1 MHGTCQLIDLPT
13 QLVVIAYHDPAVERD
28 GFGQDSEYLECWL
41 GVVGPSVAWMW
52 KKLSRLAIE
61 HEAEAVMIETADL
74 LTSIGLGR
82 GLRRNSPGAR
92 TVARMVA
99 FDLAKQGGRD
109 GSVLAVRRA
118 LPRLGEHRVRRLA
131 PSARVFHD
139 ALTQ

>member
-1 MHGTCQLIDLPT
+1 MQATCPLIDLPT
-13 QLVVIAYHDPAVERD
+13 QLVVIAYDDPAVERD

-41 GVVGPSVAWMW
+41 GIVGPSVAWMW
-52 KKLSRLAIE
+52 KKLARLTVE
-61 HEAEAVMIETADL
+61 HEPEAVTIDTADM
-74 LTSIGLGR
+74 LTSIGLGQ
-82 GLRRNSPGAR
+82 GLRRNSLGAR

-99 FDLAKQGGRD
+99 FDLAKRGGSD

-139 ALTQ
+139 ALTT